1 MISLQASSPFGG
13 VARSHARAA
22 RKTRVQGAFLILRT
36 SRLALLATRNGELAR
51 RLEDEL
57 FIVDVH
63 GTDTKR
69 MKLQK

>member
-1 MISLQASSPFGG
+1 MWGSREESRKSSTE
-13 VARSHARAA
+13 
-22 RKTRVQGAFLILRT
+22 KETRVQGAFLILRT
-36 SRLALLATRNGELAR
+36 SRLALQATRNGELAR